1 LGKVY
6 LLHPFRQVMVDELT
20 LKISYAVLGLGLAGA
35 GWFMYKRAQ
44 ENKQRMLDESAP
56 KVAGDDELEGGAL
69 DPSQFDEPDD
79 DALDEMSDL
88 LGLDDEED

>member
-1 LGKVY
+1 
-6 LLHPFRQVMVDELT
+6 MVDELT

-56 KVAGDDELEGGAL
+56 KVAGEDELDGGAL

>member
-1 LGKVY
+1 
-6 LLHPFRQVMVDELT
+6 MVDELT
-20 LKISYAVLGLGLAGA
+20 LKISYAVLGLGLASA